1 MFCDFFFVC
10 YFYKKINQVY
20 FLDIFLFVFI
30 LQYLFYQK
38 DRILNIFSKK
48 FLKSLVEVFRY
59 SIVLSQ
65 RSIISVFIFLIL
77 LVCCFGGY
85 FTYSFCPCGIVEFT
99 FFYAS
104 IA

>member
-1 MFCDFFFVC
+1 MIFFLFVI
-10 YFYKKINQVY
+10 FVKINQVY

-65 RSIISVFIFLIL
+65 RSIISVFIFLVL